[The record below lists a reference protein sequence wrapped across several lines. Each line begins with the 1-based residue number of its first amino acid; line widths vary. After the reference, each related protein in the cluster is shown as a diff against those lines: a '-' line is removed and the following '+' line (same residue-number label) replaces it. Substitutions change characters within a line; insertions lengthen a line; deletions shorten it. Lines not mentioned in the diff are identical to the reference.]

1 MNSSMKLLY
10 VLFLLSSIN
19 LSYADNIGSQTGL
32 EIPRYVSLK
41 SNDSNMRVG
50 PSKNYPIKLNYISK
64 NYPVKIIDEYL
75 DWRKVEDFEKN
86 TGWMHKSLLKGERYG
101 LILSTNKSRV
111 NIYNS
116 INGKVIGEINTKLIV
131 RLSKCKID
139 WCFILINNYKGWI
152 RKKNIWGVK
161 GNEKFN
167 ISFIEMF
174 NDYYF
179 KSINY
184 IDRYINTK

>member
-1 MNSSMKLLY
+1 MSSSMKLLY

>member
-1 MNSSMKLLY
+1 MSSSMKLLY

-86 TGWMHKSLLKGERYG
+86 IGWMHKSLLTGERYG
-101 LILSTNKSRV
+101 LILSRNKRSV

-184 IDRYINTK
+184 FDRYINTK

>member
-86 TGWMHKSLLKGERYG
+86 IGWMHKSLLTGERYG

>member
-1 MNSSMKLLY
+1 MSSSMKLLY

-75 DWRKVEDFEKN
+75 DWRKIEDFEKN

-184 IDRYINTK
+184 FDRYINTK